1 MSDGEVMGD
10 ERAGF
15 EAMFREHY
23 DAVTRYVVRRLGRT
37 VSPDIVSETFLVAWR
52 RLDDVP
58 ENPLPWLYATARNLV
73 ANEIRR
79 QQRDAS
85 LGRRLAARPAAP
97 SADMGELIAERLA
110 VTAALQRLSE
120 RDREVL
126 RLVQWEGLTVA
137 DAATVMNCTRSA
149 FKVRLHRARRRLAAS
164 MSPPQT
170 EPRTT
175 ELGALS

>member
-1 MSDGEVMGD
+1 MSDD
-10 ERAGF
+10 RARF

-37 VSPDIVSETFLVAWR
+37 VSPDVVSETFLVAWR

-58 ENPLPWLYATARNLV
+58 DTALPWLYATARNLV

-79 QQRDAS
+79 QQRDVA
-85 LGRRLAARPAAP
+85 LGRRLAARPELP
-97 SADMGELIAERLA
+97 SADLGELIAERLA
-110 VTAALQRLSE
+110 VTAALQHLSE

-137 DAATVMNCTRSA
+137 DGAIVMGCSPSA

-164 MSPPQT
+164 MSPPPS
-170 EPRTT
+170 EPKSF

>member
-1 MSDGEVMGD
+1 MRDD
-10 ERAGF
+10 RAGF

-58 ENPLPWLYATARNLV
+58 ESPLPWLYATARNLV

-79 QQRDAS
+79 QQCDAA
-85 LGRRLAARPAAP
+85 LGRRLADRPAAP

-110 VTAALQRLSE
+110 VTAALQHLSE

-137 DAATVMNCTRSA
+137 DAATVMNCTQSA

-164 MSPPQT
+164 MSPPPT
-170 EPRTT
+170 EPHTT
-175 ELGALS
+175 ELGAPS